1 LAAPWVP
8 VKFKLEEPT
17 VNVGA
22 GAVTVNETGIDCGE
36 LVAPVPVS
44 VMEAVYVPV
53 ESPVTLAV
61 AVSAPGPVPAAGET
75 ESQEAVLE
83 AFQLRVPV
91 PVLVMLTLW
100 PGGLAPAWVAEK
112 LRLVGARPIVGIN
125 GAVSV
130 RVTVTVCGVFVAPV
144 AATITGVV

>member
-1 LAAPWVP
+1 M
-8 VKFKLEEPT
+8 F
-17 VNVGA
+17 
-22 GAVTVNETGIDCGE
+22 
-36 LVAPVPVS
+36 VAPVPTTVI
-44 VMEAVYVPV
+44 ELVYVPA
-53 ESPVTLAV
+53 ESPVTLGAT
-61 AVSAPGPVPAAGET
+61 ASEPELVPEAGET

-83 AFQLRVPV
+83 AFQLKVPV

-100 PGGLAPAWVAEK
+100 PGGLAPWVAEK

-144 AATITGVV
+144 AATVTGVV

>member
-1 LAAPWVP
+1 MFVASVP
-8 VKFKLEEPT
+8 TT
-17 VNVGA
+17 V
-22 GAVTVNETGIDCGE
+22 IE
-36 LVAPVPVS
+36 L
-44 VMEAVYVPV
+44 VYVPA
-53 ESPVTLAV
+53 ESPVTLGAT
-61 AVSAPGPVPAAGET
+61 ASEPEPVPEAGET

-100 PGGLAPAWVAEK
+100 PGGLAPWVAEK

-144 AATITGVV
+144 AATVTGVV

>member
-1 LAAPWVP
+1 M
-8 VKFKLEEPT
+8 F
-17 VNVGA
+17 
-22 GAVTVNETGIDCGE
+22 
-36 LVAPVPVS
+36 VAPVPTTVI
-44 VMEAVYVPV
+44 ELVYVPA
-53 ESPVTLAV
+53 ESPVTLGAT
-61 AVSAPGPVPAAGET
+61 ASEPEPVPEAGET

-100 PGGLAPAWVAEK
+100 PGGLAPWVAEK

-130 RVTVTVCGVFVAPV
+130 RATVTLCGVFVAPV

>member
-1 LAAPWVP
+1 MIE
-8 VKFKLEEPT
+8 F
-17 VNVGA
+17 
-22 GAVTVNETGIDCGE
+22 
-36 LVAPVPVS
+36 
-44 VMEAVYVPV
+44 VYVPA
-53 ESPVTLAV
+53 ESPVTLGAT
-61 AVSAPGPVPAAGET
+61 ASEPEPVPETGET

-100 PGGLAPAWVAEK
+100 PGGLAPWVAEK

-144 AATITGVV
+144 AATVTGVV

>member
-1 LAAPWVP
+1 M
-8 VKFKLEEPT
+8 F
-17 VNVGA
+17 
-22 GAVTVNETGIDCGE
+22 
-36 LVAPVPVS
+36 VAPVPTTVI
-44 VMEAVYVPV
+44 ELVYVPA
-53 ESPVTLAV
+53 ESPVTLGAT
-61 AVSAPGPVPAAGET
+61 ASEPEPVPEAGET

-112 LRLVGARPIVGIN
+112 LRLDGARPIVGIN

-144 AATITGVV
+144 AATVTGVV